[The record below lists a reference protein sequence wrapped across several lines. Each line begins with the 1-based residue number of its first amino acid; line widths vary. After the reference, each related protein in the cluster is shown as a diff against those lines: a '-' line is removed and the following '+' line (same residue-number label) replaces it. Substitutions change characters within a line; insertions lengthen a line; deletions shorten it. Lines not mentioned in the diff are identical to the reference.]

1 MQINDDLKPEYKQ
14 IIREAV
20 VELFQEVLEGNL
32 QTNQVIQLE
41 DHLLDIIGNKIG
53 NYTVEVY
60 GTSLRER

>member
-1 MQINDDLKPEYKQ
+1 MQIDDDTRLEIRQ
-14 IIREAV
+14 IV
-20 VELFQEVLEGNL
+20 VQMFKDVVEGNL
-32 QTNQVIQLE
+32 QTNQVIELE

>member
-1 MQINDDLKPEYKQ
+1 MMQIDDDTRLEIRQ
-14 IIREAV
+14 IV
-20 VELFQEVLEGNL
+20 VQMFKDVVEGNL

>member
-1 MQINDDLKPEYKQ
+1 MQIDDDTRLEIRQ
-14 IIREAV
+14 IV
-20 VELFQEVLEGNL
+20 VQMFKDVVEGNL

-60 GTSLRER
+60 GTSLKER

>member
-1 MQINDDLKPEYKQ
+1 MQIDDDTRLEIRQ
-14 IIREAV
+14 IV
-20 VELFQEVLEGNL
+20 VQMFKDVVEGNL

-53 NYTVEVY
+53 NYEVNVY

>member
-1 MQINDDLKPEYKQ
+1 MQIDDDTRLEIRQ
-14 IIREAV
+14 IV
-20 VELFQEVLEGNL
+20 VQMFKDVVEGNL

-41 DHLLDIIGNKIG
+41 DHLLDIIGNKIS

>member
-1 MQINDDLKPEYKQ
+1 MQIDDDARLEIRQ
-14 IIREAV
+14 IV
-20 VELFQEVLEGNL
+20 VQMFKDVVEGNL

-60 GTSLRER
+60 GTSLKER

>member
-1 MQINDDLKPEYKQ
+1 MQIDDDTRLEIRQ
-14 IIREAV
+14 IV
-20 VELFQEVLEGNL
+20 VQMFKDVVEGNL

-41 DHLLDIIGNKIG
+41 DHLLDIIGKKIG

>member
-1 MQINDDLKPEYKQ
+1 MMQIDDDARLE
-14 IIREAV
+14 IEWIV
-20 VELFQEVLEGNL
+20 VKMFKDIVEGNL
-32 QTNQVIQLE
+32 QTNHVIQLE

>member
-1 MQINDDLKPEYKQ
+1 MQIDDDTRLEIRQ
-14 IIREAV
+14 IV
-20 VELFQEVLEGNL
+20 VQMFKDVVEGNL

>member
-1 MQINDDLKPEYKQ
+1 MQIDDDIRLEIRQ
-14 IIREAV
+14 IV
-20 VELFQEVLEGNL
+20 VQMFKDVVEGNL

-60 GTSLRER
+60 GTSLKER